1 MKTLRVGKI
10 VLQKFILYCGLR
22 RRIMQNMIGI
32 LILAFFTAACSSTN
46 TKPQP
51 PELMMGSDVCE
62 ECGMVVS
69 DARYAAATLIES
81 GHTHKFDDMAE
92 MFIFQAK
99 HPEDVVRAWFV
110 HDYEAETWMR
120 GETAF
125 YVMSREI
132 HSPMGYGVVA
142 FETREAAERFAAELG
157 EASVYPFDELNAL
170 MVARGQ

>member
-1 MKTLRVGKI
+1 MKMK
-10 VLQKFILYCGLR
+10 
-22 RRIMQNMIGI
+22 MIFL
-32 LILAFFTAACSSTN
+32 LILAMLGGACSSGN
-46 TKPQP
+46 ADPHP

-81 GHTHKFDDMAE
+81 GHTHKFDDLAE

-99 HPEDVVRAWFV
+99 HSEDVVRAWFV
-110 HDYEAETWMR
+110 HDYNTETWLR

-125 YVMSREI
+125 YVMSSEI

-142 FETREAAERFAAELG
+142 FETREAADNFATELG
-157 EASVYPFDELNAL
+157 VSRVYTFDELYAL
-170 MVARGQ
+170 MNTRVQ